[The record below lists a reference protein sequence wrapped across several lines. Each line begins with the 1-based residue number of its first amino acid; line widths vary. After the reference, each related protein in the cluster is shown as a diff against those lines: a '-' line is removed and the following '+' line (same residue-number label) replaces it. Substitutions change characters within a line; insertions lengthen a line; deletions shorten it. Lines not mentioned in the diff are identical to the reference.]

1 MVRTDR
7 FITMETYKQPEI
19 QPDSPVYIHC
29 SRRCME
35 QSTGAMFLQ
44 VRLVNR
50 TNEPI
55 QTVILQI
62 EGLSECGVVLYTMR
76 DVILAECNA
85 RPHTAFGENKILALE
100 HTPVHRVRITV
111 ERVAYEDGIIW
122 RRQSG
127 QKLLSAQK
135 EGWNACRCG
144 MRNPPEATFCELCG
158 RALRE
163 DVLSE
168 APVSLP
174 SVEDFPEIQV
184 PYIELEPPDEYAG
197 TERPE
202 PIVRKFYAAEDALP
216 EEPEE
221 EEHGAPGWLVVL
233 LCVFGIIALVAVVGF
248 LAYIF
253 MQYLGKI

>member
-1 MVRTDR
+1 MVATDR
-7 FITMETYKQPEI
+7 FLTMETYKQPEI

-29 SRRCME
+29 SRRCVE

-44 VRLVNR
+44 VRMVNR

-55 QTVILQI
+55 QTVVLQI
-62 EGLSECGVVLYTMR
+62 EGLSEYGVVLYTMQ
-76 DVILAECNA
+76 DVILAECHA
-85 RPHTAFGENKILALE
+85 QPHTAFGENKILALE

-127 QKLLSAQK
+127 QRLVLARK
-135 EGWNACRCG
+135 EGWHTCQCG
-144 MRNPPEATFCELCG
+144 MRNPPEAAFCELCG
-158 RALRE
+158 RALKDE
-163 DVLSE
+163 ALSQVPVLQ
-168 APVSLP
+168 P

-184 PYIELEPPDEYAG
+184 PYIEMEPPEPYTG
-197 TERPE
+197 MERPE
-202 PIVRKFYAAEDALP
+202 PIVREFYGAEESLP
-216 EEPEE
+216 EEPE

-233 LCVFGIIALVAVVGF
+233 LCVFGIAALVAVTGF